1 MDWLPDVYLVCA
13 LVGGTILVLQTV
25 MMLFGIG
32 GDHDAGGDIGPDS
45 GDLSGHDVGHVGD
58 ELSFLKWLSLK
69 TIVSSLTFFGL
80 AGIAAGKAGWSPWA
94 GLSVAVAAG
103 TAAVV
108 ALAFLMASLA
118 KLQSRGNVDLK
129 NAVGHTARVYLR
141 IPGSRRGTG
150 KITVEVQ
157 GRSIEAAA
165 STNGPDIPTGDQVRV
180 LGLVADDTF
189 DVTPLVG

>member
-13 LVGGTILVLQTV
+13 LVGGTILVLQTI
-25 MMLFGIG
+25 MMLVGIG
-32 GDHDAGGDIGPDS
+32 GEHDVGHDLGGDAG
-45 GDLSGHDVGHVGD
+45 DLAGHDVGHVGD

-80 AGIAAGKAGWSPWA
+80 AGMAAGKAGWSPWA
-94 GLSVAVAAG
+94 GLGVAIAAG
-103 TAAVV
+103 TASVLV
-108 ALAFLMASLA
+108 IAFLMASLW
-118 KLQSRGNVDLK
+118 KLQSRGNLDLK

-141 IPGSRRGTG
+141 IPGSRRGAG

-157 GRSIEAAA
+157 GRSVEAAA
-165 STNGPDIPTGDQVRV
+165 STNGPEIPTGEQVRI